1 MPRPANSGDSNLHAC
16 NPQGCNSHACNSQA
30 VTPHRVIPTGG
41 PAPFAGPKWRNR
53 GKIAAA
59 PTITV
64 TSAARPRKFPALLI
78 TSLLLYAITS
88 LFLTGC
94 SSNATPDPSQ
104 LTFLLESNPTNLDP
118 RYATDTQSQ
127 HLDSLLFNGL
137 LERDP
142 QMKLRGDLAESWET
156 PDALTYIFHLRKD
169 LRFHDGRPLTSADV
183 KATFEFIMNPANKS
197 PKRGAFRMVTAI
209 EAPDPATIIFRLKEP
224 YASFTSNLL
233 RATTGIVPANASA
246 DFSRHPIGSGAFRF
260 VSQSQDDEVIV
271 ERNPDY
277 FRLPSSD
284 SGGAGLISRV
294 RFRIVPDAIVRALE
308 LRKGSADIEVTSL
321 TPDIIPVLAR
331 QPTLAVTERPGT
343 NITYFGLNL
352 EDPILK
358 HREVRQALAYAT
370 DRDSLIRYLLHGQ
383 AQVAT
388 GILPPNH
395 WAYEPN
401 VTQYTLNTAR
411 AEQLLDSAG
420 FPRGKDG
427 VRVHLTLKTS
437 TDEQFRVLGAALQ
450 EQWRRV
456 GIDLE
461 LRPLE
466 FATVLSDAV
475 KGNFQL
481 NLLRWVGANNDPD
494 IFEFVFSSKRFPPD
508 GANRGHYRNP
518 RIDALTDQIRTEM
531 DQEKRKILCSEVQK
545 ILADDLPYLPLWF
558 TDAISVHRKSLGD
571 ISLSPTGDFDFL
583 TALPADSGRPS
594 VQPQEFPAP
603 EKTYAIIEPLRSA
616 SRQ

>member
-1 MPRPANSGDSNLHAC
+1 
-16 NPQGCNSHACNSQA
+16 
-30 VTPHRVIPTGG
+30 
-41 PAPFAGPKWRNR
+41 
-53 GKIAAA
+53 
-59 PTITV
+59 
-64 TSAARPRKFPALLI
+64 
-78 TSLLLYAITS
+78 LLLYAITS

-94 SSNATPDPSQ
+94 SSNATPGPSQ

-137 LERDP
+137 LERDA
-142 QMKLRGDLAESWET
+142 QMQLNGDLAESWET
-156 PDALTYIFHLRKD
+156 PDALTYIFHLRKGV
-169 LRFHDGRPLTSADV
+169 RFHDGRPLTSADV

-209 EAPDPATIIFRLKEP
+209 EAPDPATIIFHLKEP
-224 YASFTSNLL
+224 YASFTGNLL
-233 RATTGIVPANASA
+233 RATTGIVPANAVA

-277 FRLPSSD
+277 FRLPPSD
-284 SGGAGLISRV
+284 SGGAALISRV

-331 QPTLAVTERPGT
+331 QPSLAVTERPGT
-343 NITYFGLNL
+343 NITYLGLNL

-383 AQVAT
+383 AQAAS

-395 WAYEPN
+395 WAYEPS

-427 VRVHLTLKTS
+427 VRIHLTLKTS

-450 EQWRRV
+450 AQWRHA

-558 TDAISVHRKSLGD
+558 TDAVSVHRKSLGD

-583 TALPADSGRPS
+583 TVLPADFGRRS
-594 VQPQEFPAP
+594 VQSQKFPAP